1 MTWCLKAIVMEQGEM
16 AIAGQWYGKHA
27 PVAMDTHAVIA
38 ELSDVML
45 PMKSV
50 LWLDDENQLRV
61 WVSG

>member
-1 MTWCLKAIVMEQGEM
+1 MEQGEM

-61 WVSG
+61 

>member
-1 MTWCLKAIVMEQGEM
+1 
-16 AIAGQWYGKHA
+16 
-27 PVAMDTHAVIA
+27 VIA